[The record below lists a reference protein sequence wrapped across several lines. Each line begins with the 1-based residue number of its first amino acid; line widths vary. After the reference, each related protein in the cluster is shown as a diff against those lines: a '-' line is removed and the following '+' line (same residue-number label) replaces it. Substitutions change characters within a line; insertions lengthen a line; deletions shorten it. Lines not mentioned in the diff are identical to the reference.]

1 MDFEMLRQIIKYAVN
16 NARQITSDTEALEVS
31 FLFKEFKAQIGRE
44 ITKGEY
50 IQHNGVLYKVLL
62 THTIQE
68 HWEPNVSPSLF
79 AEVLTDPS
87 GGILEFKQ
95 PDSTNAYQIGDKVLF
110 EGQAYE
116 CVISN
121 CVWSPAA
128 YPAAWK
134 LIEG

>member
-1 MDFEMLRQIIKYAVN
+1 MDLEIIRNIIKYAVR

-50 IQHNGVLYKVLL
+50 IQHNGILYKVLL

-87 GGILEFKQ
+87 GGILDWKQ
-95 PDSTNAYQIGDKVLF
+95 PDSTNAYMKGDKVKF
-110 EGQAYE
+110 EGKIYE
-116 CVISN
+116 SLIDSN
-121 CVWSPAA
+121 IWSPSA
-128 YPAAWK
+128 YPAGWQEV
-134 LIEG
+134 I